1 MQLTTTKGTQV
12 KKILLVAAIALL
24 VYLIFWPVAV
34 DPVAWQST
42 PSQGYTGVFRP
53 NTQLAAIERLPM
65 SDNQAQ
71 LHGPEA
77 VAIGPDNWLY
87 FSTGEGWIIRHNPDT
102 GISSQWVDVG
112 GRPLGLAFDTQGD
125 LLVANAYLGLQAIS
139 PGGAVHL
146 LTDHVAGRRIE
157 YADDLDIGTDGIIY
171 FSDAST
177 KFAAQHFGGTYPA
190 SILDLLEH
198 GGHGELL
205 AYNPESGRTS
215 VLLDGLQFANGVAVS
230 ADGSF
235 VLVNETG
242 ANRIARYW
250 LSGEKTGQS
259 DIFIAGLPGFPDNII
274 RHGEHFWV
282 GLVSPRLPVLDK
294 LAGWPLLRKMI
305 ARLPEQLKPAAKHYS
320 HVIKIDS
327 DGRVLESLQ
336 DPKGGYHT
344 ITGALPITVN
354 SGDWL
359 YLTSLHES
367 SLARLPYPSE

>member
-1 MQLTTTKGTQV
+1 M
-12 KKILLVAAIALL
+12 KKILLLAAMAVLA
-24 VYLIFWPVAV
+24 YLIFWPVAV

-42 PSQGYTGVFRP
+42 PSQGYTGAFTP
-53 NTQLAAIERLPM
+53 NAQLAAIERLPM
-65 SDNQAQ
+65 SDNQTQ

-77 VAIGPDNWLY
+77 VAKGPDNWLY

-102 GISSQWVDVG
+102 GLSSPWVNVG
-112 GRPLGLAFDTQGD
+112 GRPLGLAFNSHGD
-125 LLVANAYLGLQAIS
+125 LLVANAYLGLQAVS
-139 PGGAVHL
+139 RSGAVRL
-146 LTDHVAGRRIE
+146 LTDHVDGRRIE
-157 YADDLDIGTDGIIY
+157 YADDLDIGADGTIY

-177 KFAAQHFGGTYPA
+177 KFAAQRFGGTYPA

-205 AYNPESGRTS
+205 AYSPESGVTS
-215 VLLDGLQFANGVAVS
+215 MLLDGLQFANGVAVS
-230 ADGSF
+230 SDGSF

-250 LSGEKTGQS
+250 LSGEKSGQS
-259 DIFIAGLPGFPDNII
+259 EIFIAGLPGYPDNIV

-294 LAGWPLLRKMI
+294 LAGWPLLRKVI

-320 HVIKIDS
+320 HVIEIDS
-327 DGRVLESLQ
+327 DGRVVNSLQ
-336 DPKGGYHT
+336 DPEGSYHT
-344 ITGALPITVN
+344 ITGALPITAN

-367 SLARLPYPSE
+367 SLARLPYPNQ